1 MKSLY
6 HYTTLDGR
14 HSTSTALSPLE
25 CTAIN
30 FRCQSLYLTAE
41 ENIELQHKQ
50 VFDLKRNI
58 NDEIREKEAVAKTAQ
73 ELRNKVK
80 ATEAEK
86 VDLSRNIQELRQRV
100 SSELILN

>member
-1 MKSLY
+1 M
-6 HYTTLDGR
+6 
-14 HSTSTALSPLE
+14 
-25 CTAIN
+25 
-30 FRCQSLYLTAE
+30 TAE

-100 SSELILN
+100 SSE

>member
-1 MKSLY
+1 M
-6 HYTTLDGR
+6 
-14 HSTSTALSPLE
+14 
-25 CTAIN
+25 
-30 FRCQSLYLTAE
+30 
-41 ENIELQHKQ
+41 
-50 VFDLKRNI
+50 FDLKRNI

>member
-14 HSTSTALSPLE
+14 HPTSTALSPLG
-25 CTAIN
+25 CIIFN
-30 FRCQSLYLTAE
+30 FRCQLLYYPAE

-100 SSELILN
+100 SSE